1 MIMRGM
7 LIPPSSDISLPL
19 FMSTDNEEVSGLGL
33 RLSKGED
40 KISLQHDSL
49 AALFPGAVLAPLF
62 LLLSPL
68 QKGRRRP
75 CTRPWQQGVHG
86 SCTHLCQGQIKASLL
101 LGKNLNRV
109 LYVMSSL
116 ITLNRGFSLS
126 RPLPFLLMP
135 PPLRRPRKSCRHAS
149 S

>member
-7 LIPPSSDISLPL
+7 LIPPLSDISLPL

-49 AALFPGAVLAPLF
+49 AALFPDAVLALLF

-68 QKGRRRP
+68 QKGRSRP
-75 CTRPWQQGVHG
+75 GTRPWQRGVRG

-101 LGKNLNRV
+101 LGKKLKPGSIR
-109 LYVMSSL
+109 YV
-116 ITLNRGFSLS
+116 
-126 RPLPFLLMP
+126 FLDN
-135 PPLRRPRKSCRHAS
+135 A
-149 S
+149 